1 MTDWLILLLAASA
14 IIAPVVLLFG
24 FAGCSFAPAA
34 QYTAPVIESAIGE
47 SVSIIT
53 LTWMGGNNPYPLFE
67 LVRTNPDSSTVTFPN
82 VTSPFNDTMLEAG
95 TSYQYVVNG
104 LNSDGSFGAASS
116 LVTGITTAFEPT
128 FGPPNAPPPSTDEN
142 AWQGYTLVQRI
153 EASQLTASGSTPALG
168 GEVRI
173 SLQPSAIYSA
183 SIDSIYIS
191 QPDPAGKPYD
201 SLAPNPAGTGLTKI
215 SDSLVISVGSG
226 PNPPPYVLPPVL
238 YSLDRTQPL
247 LIAFQFSSPPT
258 PSGIRYAVV
267 PAPPP
272 PLATAYYFLGA
283 EAALTD
289 RSPGYTSISRLYLI
303 AKIEVG

>member
-1 MTDWLILLLAASA
+1 MTDWLILLLVASA

-67 LVRTNPDSSTVTFPN
+67 LVRTNPDSSTVTLPN

-128 FGPPNAPPPSTDEN
+128 FGPPTRLRLLPMKTPGRA
-142 AWQGYTLVQRI
+142 TLLCR
-153 EASQLTASGSTPALG
+153 E
-168 GEVRI
+168 
-173 SLQPSAIYSA
+173 
-183 SIDSIYIS
+183 
-191 QPDPAGKPYD
+191 
-201 SLAPNPAGTGLTKI
+201 
-215 SDSLVISVGSG
+215 
-226 PNPPPYVLPPVL
+226 
-238 YSLDRTQPL
+238 
-247 LIAFQFSSPPT
+247 
-258 PSGIRYAVV
+258 
-267 PAPPP
+267 
-272 PLATAYYFLGA
+272 
-283 EAALTD
+283 
-289 RSPGYTSISRLYLI
+289 SRL
-303 AKIEVG
+303 VS